1 MQRRPFGH
9 PMPVLNGTAETLQI
23 GVMTCPP
30 SVRPFLMPFLT
41 PHKVA
46 VLIVFQLYNDL
57 PDDYACHWKQSLS
70 QLLLEEIEGRAD
82 LQDPPFGV
90 FMRKLAVQYPYSG
103 DRAWSEAVIERL
115 DVALVSV
122 DTMFDLF
129 VPFEEDLTEE
139 DISPRYNMTS
149 PVGVFIRE
157 TILDVNAL
165 KNDFDKACKF
175 YDALIRYRNGSDFRQ
190 MKDFGQGGALDILA
204 IHDVHLFM
212 DKQVDV
218 LEDWIGNDTPKEL
231 QKKVSLICRDLQR
244 EPKAD
249 WMSYL
254 NCMRAGELQG
264 ALENLSRYFMYSAKE
279 QLVGSYGAKFSKWV
293 HHYARL
299 NTALVY
305 TRFKLH
311 RRALAIIDQA
321 IPLAQD
327 MQDQPC
333 LILLQTLQHRLQGPS
348 KQTSWSDQQHTRQI
362 VPHNKE
368 EREASDRVLWQSV
381 NQLTR
386 IRSIVEADP
395 VMAFG
400 ELLHTTDVTL
410 DKAVGHFFEST
421 HLLRGEIWS
430 RAGNWLLAT
439 LYAQLQSTNIS
450 YSAGDDKP
458 LGFCMLALYN
468 AAEGNFH
475 EALTA
480 LQAAKTFCE
489 SCAAPT
495 AESRWYSA
503 LLDIV
508 FQRSLLRGRIQDAK
522 LTVSHLDSLAE
533 DDVQMACAASFQ
545 RIALAQESERPAEAL
560 ALLYEQ
566 LMFALNLG
574 ANAHYQF
581 VHAQLGLA
589 EIYLAANNSVES
601 LTHVLTSISL
611 SDRGHLTFQRDRS
624 VVLLS
629 KLLNQLGYI
638 HQAKDT
644 IQSILPCV
652 SRHHALMRAEVEL
665 TYVELTLA
673 QLTWENEKI
682 EHLEFL
688 LHALQRAREAFCK
701 IGDVKS
707 VVRTLVLRAFILQI
721 LGSFDEAERI
731 AEDCYKLERLYLEGR
746 WKQRVLGL
754 RGNPLGAF
762 SEFNPLFD
770 DEDR

>member
-1 MQRRPFGH
+1 
-9 PMPVLNGTAETLQI
+9 
-23 GVMTCPP
+23 
-30 SVRPFLMPFLT
+30 MPFLT

-57 PDDYACHWKQSLS
+57 PDDYACYWKQSLS

-82 LQDPPFGV
+82 FQDPSFGV

-165 KNDFDKACKF
+165 KNDFDKACQF

-190 MKDFGQGGALDILA
+190 MTDIREGDALDILA

-212 DKQVDV
+212 DKQVDL
-218 LEDWIGNDTPKEL
+218 LEDLMSNDTPKEL
-231 QKKVSLICRDLQR
+231 QKKISLICRDLQR

-279 QLVGSYGAKFSKWV
+279 QLIGSYGAKAIFRFSKWV

-299 NTALVY
+299 NAALVY
-305 TRFKLH
+305 ARFKLH
-311 RRALAIIDQA
+311 RRALEIIDQA

-348 KQTSWSDQQHTRQI
+348 KQASWTDQQQSRQLI
-362 VPHNKE
+362 LQSKE
-368 EREASDRVLWQSV
+368 KREASGRVLWQSV

-386 IRSIVEADP
+386 IRSMVEADP

-400 ELLHTTDVTL
+400 ELLHTTDLTL
-410 DKAVGHFFEST
+410 DKVVGHFFESA

-430 RAGNWLLAT
+430 RSGNWLLAT
-439 LYAQLQSTNIS
+439 LCAQLQSTNIS

-458 LGFCMLALYN
+458 VGFCILALYN

-475 EALTA
+475 EALAA

-522 LTVSHLDSLAE
+522 LTVSHYDSLAVG
-533 DDVQMACAASFQ
+533 DLQMECVASFQ
-545 RIALAQESERPAEAL
+545 RIVLAQESERPTEAL
-560 ALLYEQ
+560 ALLYER
-566 LMFALNLG
+566 LIFALNLG
-574 ANAHYQF
+574 ANGHYQF
-581 VHAQLGLA
+581 VHAHLKLA
-589 EIYLAANNSVES
+589 EIYSAANNSVES

-629 KLLNQLGYI
+629 KLLNQLGCI
-638 HQAKDT
+638 HQAKDM

-652 SRHHALMRAEVEL
+652 SRHPALLRAEAEL
-665 TYVELTLA
+665 TYVELTLT
-673 QLTWENEKI
+673 QFTWEEENETS

-688 LHALQRAREAFCK
+688 LVALQRAREAFCK
-701 IGDVKS
+701 MGDVKS
-707 VVRTLVLRAFILQI
+707 VVRTLVVRAFILQI
-721 LGSFDEAERI
+721 LGRFDEAERI

-754 RGNPLGAF
+754 RGNRLGAF
-762 SEFNPLFD
+762 SDFNPLFD
-770 DEDR
+770 GEDR